1 MAPATRIRIWGE
13 NPCVSGDATGDKCFQ
28 VWQWLSC
35 WAARLGFV
43 NRKSDVVW
51 GERAASGWEP
61 VSADACPRVS
71 DLPDLMREDAE
82 LAAAGRK
89 SALRVFVQY
98 WNNTTAEGREAMLDV
113 DLRADAM
120 EVDDMASA
128 AAVIHGLCVKDGLAV
143 PLWVHGRK
151 ATSPQTLSGVP
162 ADSSWGEYVKSHSS
176 EVCWEHD
183 VFFEESYLLKV

>member
-1 MAPATRIRIWGE
+1 MLPSLPMAG
-13 NPCVSGDATGDKCFQ
+13 S
-28 VWQWLSC
+28 L
-35 WAARLGFV
+35 AARLGFV

-61 VSADACPRVS
+61 VSAEACPRVS
-71 DLPDLMREDAE
+71 DLPGLMVEDAE
-82 LAAAGRK
+82 LTAAGRK

-98 WNNTTAEGREAMLDV
+98 WNNTTAEGREAMLDA

-120 EVDDMASA
+120 EADDMASA

-143 PLWVHGRK
+143 PLWVHGRR
-151 ATSPQTLSGVP
+151 ATSPRTLSGLP
-162 ADSSWGEYVKSHSS
+162 AESSWGEYVKSRSP

>member
-1 MAPATRIRIWGE
+1 MTG
-13 NPCVSGDATGDKCFQ
+13 VSAKSLCFRGCHSRRVLRSLALTGS
-28 VWQWLSC
+28 L
-35 WAARLGFV
+35 AARLGFV
-43 NRKSDVVW
+43 NRKSDAVW

-71 DLPDLMREDAE
+71 DLPGLMREDDE
-82 LAAAGRK
+82 LAAASRK

-98 WNNTTAEGREAMLDV
+98 WNNTTAEGREAMLDA
-113 DLRADAM
+113 DLQADAM
-120 EVDDMASA
+120 EADDMASA
-128 AAVIHGLCVKDGLAV
+128 ATVIHGLCVKDGVAV

-151 ATSPQTLSGVP
+151 AISPRTLSGLP
-162 ADSSWGEYVKSHSS
+162 ADSSWGEYVKSRSP